1 MAFEIVS
8 TLISTTGNFERKGI
22 VSCVK
27 KRGRDKKK
35 PWQVLKPVMAI
46 NAKWWSIGDSNS

>member
-46 NAKWWSIGDSNS
+46 NAKWWR